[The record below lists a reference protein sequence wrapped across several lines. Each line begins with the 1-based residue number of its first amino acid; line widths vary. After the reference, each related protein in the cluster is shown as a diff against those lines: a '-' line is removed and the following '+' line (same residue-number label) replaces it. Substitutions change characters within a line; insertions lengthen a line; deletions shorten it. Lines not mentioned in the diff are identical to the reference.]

1 MNTRR
6 VGGRKILWSIAL
18 VLLVAIAAILYHGH
32 EPAYDGYWF
41 VPVRVHLLRS
51 QALDAANCRLSPQDV
66 QRIFSR
72 VNQIWAPAR
81 INFEIESVVEEEAG
95 DASPTL
101 LEGDRIS
108 LASVQRLRPAV
119 SLTNNLI
126 HIYYIHL
133 LAANGVFQN
142 LDALFV
148 QDTAQLEPVP
158 GGIETP
164 LPRVTAHELG
174 HALGLF
180 HRQAVTNLMASG
192 TAGLTLNI
200 SEITTARVTVAT
212 FPFAR
217 KSPAR

>member
-1 MNTRR
+1 M
-6 VGGRKILWSIAL
+6 GRKVLWSVVL
-18 VLLVAIAAILYHGH
+18 VLSVVITAILHCGH
-32 EPAYDGYWF
+32 EPEYGGYWL

-51 QALDAANCRLSPQDV
+51 QTLEAANCQLSQQDV

-72 VNQIWAPAR
+72 VNQIWAPSK
-81 INFEIESVVEEEAG
+81 ISFEIESVLEEEAR
-95 DASPTL
+95 DASPAL

-108 LASVQRLRPAV
+108 LAYVQRLRPVA
-119 SLTNNLI
+119 SLTSDLI
-126 HIYYIHL
+126 HVYYIHRMTS
-133 LAANGVFQN
+133 NGVFQG

-148 QDTAQLEPVP
+148 QDTAQLEAVP

-174 HALGLF
+174 HALGLL

-192 TAGLTLNI
+192 TAGLTLNA
-200 SEITTARVTVAT
+200 SEISTARVTVAI

-217 KSPAR
+217 KSPVR